1 MDDSPQVQAERG
13 IEMTPKR
20 NSRYYGLL
28 ARNMIAV
35 IVVVSLTPLLLTG
48 LIIQSHFSD
57 AYRQKVHEHLS
68 ELVQKHSQNID
79 RFLQDRLGN
88 IRILVRST
96 PLADFQRQE
105 FLNERLRLLRE
116 EFGGVFVDLGL
127 VDMKGIQVAYAGPFN
142 LMRADYS
149 DSYWFK
155 QAVNSE
161 HYISDVFTGLRG
173 TPHFIVAVRHSWD
186 GGEYILRSTIDFD
199 AFNKLVENVSLGQTG
214 FAYILN
220 RQGEFQTKPRTE
232 VSLTRSPYL
241 DFQYGP
247 YDDKALGVA
256 EAKAEDG
263 EDWVLAMA
271 PIKRGEW
278 VLCIQQQASDA
289 YSVVADTRRTVL
301 FLFTIGAMVIIVV
314 AWIMARR
321 IVNRIKESDQ
331 AKTAMNEK
339 VIEAGRLASI
349 GELAAG
355 IAHEINNPVAIM
367 VEEAGWIDDLLSDE
381 ECGESSTIEEL
392 QRAVI
397 QIRTQGQRCKEITHK
412 LLSFA
417 RKTDPR
423 TDHVSLNQI
432 VEDTISLIKQKTRY
446 ANVKVVSELDEAL
459 PFVAAPPSELQ
470 QVMLNL
476 VNNAVDA
483 IGSEGGTVTLV
494 TRPENGK
501 VIVEVTDTGS
511 GIPEPLLTKI
521 FDPFF
526 TTKPVGQGTGLGL
539 SICFGIVNK
548 LGGEIKVKSQVGLG
562 TFFIIML
569 PAVGPTDSGADQ
581 NTAGQTQAP
590 GTTSGLDSQEAIR

>member
-1 MDDSPQVQAERG
+1 M
-13 IEMTPKR
+13 
-20 NSRYYGLL
+20 
-28 ARNMIAV
+28 

-48 LIIQSHFSD
+48 LIIQTHFSD

-79 RFLQDRLGN
+79 RFLKDRLGN
-88 IRILVRST
+88 IRILARST
-96 PLADFQRQE
+96 SLAEVQRQE

-127 VDMKGIQVAYAGPFN
+127 VDTSGIQVAYAGPFN
-142 LMRADYS
+142 LIRANYAEA
-149 DSYWFK
+149 YWFK
-155 QAVNSE
+155 RALKSQ

-186 GGEYILRSTIDFD
+186 GQEFILRSTIDFD

-214 FAYILN
+214 FAFILN

-232 VSLTRSPYL
+232 VSLTPSPYL
-241 DFQYGP
+241 DFLYGP
-247 YDDKALGVA
+247 YDDEALGVA
-256 EAKAEDG
+256 EAQAEDG

-271 PIKRGEW
+271 PIKRGDW

-289 YSVVADTRRTVL
+289 YSVVSDTRRTVIL
-301 FLFTIGAMVIIVV
+301 VFVVGSLAIILV
-314 AWIMARR
+314 AWLLARR
-321 IVNRIKESDQ
+321 IVNRIRESDQ

-381 ECGESSTIEEL
+381 DPGDASTVEEL

-417 RKTDPR
+417 RKTDPKS
-423 TDHVSLNQI
+423 DHVSLNQI

-446 ANVKVVSELDEAL
+446 ANVKVVSELDDDL

-470 QVMLNL
+470 QVLLNL

-483 IGSEGGTVTLV
+483 IGSEGGSVTLV
-494 TRPENGK
+494 TRSESGK
-501 VIVEVTDTGS
+501 VVVEVSDTGA
-511 GIPEPLLTKI
+511 GIPEPLLNKI

-548 LGGEIKVKSQVGLG
+548 LGGEIKVRSQVGLG
-562 TFFIIML
+562 TSFIIML
-569 PAVGPTDSGADQ
+569 PIAEPADPGADN
-581 NTAGQTQAP
+581 NTTEQTQAP
-590 GTTSGLDSQEAIR
+590 GTTSGLDSQEATR